1 MSIIAEPKIDDFTE
15 FDQDTST
22 ANISEKVLPLLED
35 IYIFRIR
42 DDIQWFLEE
51 NSFLVSI
58 LFEAH
63 VNINSFFPLHSQKIL
78 NVVSDP
84 EIPENVQLVISISA
98 KLNADE
104 AFDRLKE
111 LDQYWWLN
119 AKRQTKGLV
128 NITVEFE

>member
-1 MSIIAEPKIDDFTE
+1 MSIIAESEIDDFRE
-15 FDQDTST
+15 YNQDTST
-22 ANISEKVLPLLED
+22 VSISEKVLPLLED

-63 VNINSFFPLHSQKIL
+63 VYVDIFFPYSQRIL

-84 EIPENVQLVISISA
+84 EIPENIQLIISISA

-104 AFDRLKE
+104 AFSRLKE

-119 AKRQTKGLV
+119 ATRQTKGLV